1 MEVKRDM
8 LEVKQSQYGRGVFAT
23 RDLNKDTLLEV
34 SPVIIFPKEEYK
46 YLRKTNLINYV
57 FWWGK
62 NYDDC
67 ALALGVGS
75 LFNHSSTP
83 NAIFKRK
90 IKKETIKFY
99 AYTDIKAGEEIRINY
114 NGEPDDQTPLWFEE
128 K

>member
-1 MEVKRDM
+1 M

-23 RDLNKDTLLEV
+23 QDIKKDTLLEV
-34 SPVIIFPKEEYK
+34 SPVIVFPKEEYK
-46 YLRKTNLINYV
+46 YLKKTNLINYV

-67 ALALGVGS
+67 ALALGIGS
-75 LFNHSSTP
+75 LFNHSNIP

-90 IKKETIKFY
+90 RKKDTIDFY

-114 NGEPDDQTPLWFEE
+114 NGDPDDQTPLWFEE
-128 K
+128 

>member
-1 MEVKRDM
+1 M

-23 RDLNKDTLLEV
+23 CDIKKDTLLEV

-46 YLRKTNLINYV
+46 YLKKTNLINYV

-62 NYDDC
+62 NYDEC
-67 ALALGVGS
+67 ALALGIGS

-83 NAIFKRK
+83 NSIYKRK
-90 IKKETIKFY
+90 RKEGTIKFY

-114 NGEPDDQTPLWFEE
+114 NGEPDDKTPLWFEE
-128 K
+128 E